1 MNKLSQKIENIIN
14 ISIKDFIK
22 KISENFDNVPEKRL
36 EELWDEITCLKKGVD
51 VEEVK
56 KVNKEEVKKV
66 NKEVKKDMKCPYVF
80 SRGKRKGEI
89 CNIRLNGNKDFCSS
103 HSKSEVKKEKVDTSI
118 SSEEKVIHTGDS
130 EKIDNNFRILKKNKE
145 LNCLWNSY
153 TGMVFKN
160 SQERVVIARIKDGKK
175 YNLNKEDIDECK
187 KWNYQFRVDTEDEKK
202 EDNNILNKEDII
214 EKSIEDILGIIT
226 DDNSTEEV

>member
-1 MNKLSQKIENIIN
+1 
-14 ISIKDFIK
+14 
-22 KISENFDNVPEKRL
+22 
-36 EELWDEITCLKKGVD
+36 
-51 VEEVK
+51 
-56 KVNKEEVKKV
+56 
-66 NKEVKKDMKCPYVF
+66 MKCPYVF

-89 CNIRLNGNKDFCSS
+89 CNIRLNGDKDFCSS

-118 SSEEKVIHTGDS
+118 SSEEQIIDTGDS
-130 EKIDNNFRILKKNKE
+130 KKIDNNFRILKKNKE

-160 SQERVVIARIKDGKK
+160 SQERIVIARIKDGKK

-187 KWNYQFRVDTEDEKK
+187 KWNYQFHVDTEDEKK

-226 DDNSTEEV
+226 DENNTEEV